1 MFLVE
6 SIEDACML
14 FRKRENDLGDWDS
27 VTA

>member
-14 FRKRENDLGDWDS
+14 FRKRENDLGDSVS